1 MYKAQINHIIKADN
15 CFEVKV
21 ELCPQCR
28 AKIEKK
34 DPRLKYGI

>member
-1 MYKAQINHIIKADN
+1 MYKTQKKNHKRADSCFGVKA
-15 CFEVKV
+15 
-21 ELCPQCR
+21 ELRPQCR